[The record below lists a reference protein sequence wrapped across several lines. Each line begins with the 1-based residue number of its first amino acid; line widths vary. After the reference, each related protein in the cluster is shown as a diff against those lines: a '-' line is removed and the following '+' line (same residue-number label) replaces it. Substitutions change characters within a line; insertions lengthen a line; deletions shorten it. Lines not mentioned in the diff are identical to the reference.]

1 MSKTIG
7 IKLADGTFYPI
18 LEEGKSE
25 KKVLDLTTVNDN
37 QTTVQVDLYRSDT
50 SSMDDAEYVDTLKID
65 NLVAHPNGEAT
76 LSMDIGIDENDKLT
90 AQIKDPES
98 GGHSDVAVSLINL
111 PESERNKPVDFNISP
126 AAAAGG
132 GLLAAAAAVG
142 AVGDEPAAEPAEPP
156 AEAPAADEAD
166 VPADVP
172 AVDETPAETP
182 AATPADDD
190 MFMDDLSSLDL
201 PPESAEL
208 PAESDGGDTA
218 STEEM
223 HTILDEP
230 FSFDSLDIPDDLGTS
245 APADDAPAADVPA
258 SDDIPAA
265 DPEIT
270 FDTTSL
276 DLDDTAGKDAPIDF
290 DLSSLDLDAPA
301 ETPAAEAPA
310 DTDFDLS
317 SLDLDAPAETPAAE
331 APADT
336 DFDLSSL
343 DLDAPAETPAAEA
356 PAETPAAEA
365 PADTDFDLSSL
376 DLDAPAET
384 PAAEA
389 PADTDFDLSSL
400 DLDAPAETPAADT
413 SLDLDFPDFSGK
425 DTAATAAIASD
436 DLDMPDFDSTPDN
449 RSSKSTSAGFSSSP
463 LDFSDLYDK
472 ETVQGM
478 TGVDEKAEKAT
489 RKHVIICIICAI
501 ICIIATI
508 LILFVI
514 PSPVNLLNGKSGK
527 GKKAEPAA
535 VEKEAE
541 TPPPA
546 PAPAPAAPAAPK
558 VPAPAAPLPPAGP
571 DAREN
576 EIVISP
582 TPKVAPRPPV
592 QQKSQNITHKIK
604 WGDTLWDLAD
614 AYYKNPWK
622 YKAIARYNGIKNPD
636 YIISGTTII
645 IPAP

>member
-142 AVGDEPAAEPAEPP
+142 AAGDEPAAEPAEPP

-182 AATPADDD
+182 AAAPADDD

-301 ETPAAEAPA
+301 ETPAA
-310 DTDFDLS
+310 
-317 SLDLDAPAETPAAE
+317 
-331 APADT
+331 
-336 DFDLSSL
+336 
-343 DLDAPAETPAAEA
+343 
-356 PAETPAAEA
+356 
-365 PADTDFDLSSL
+365 
-376 DLDAPAET
+376 
-384 PAAEA
+384 
-389 PADTDFDLSSL
+389 
-400 DLDAPAETPAADT
+400 DT
-413 SLDLDFPDFSGK
+413 SLDLDLPDFSGK
-425 DTAATAAIASD
+425 DTAAAAAIASD

>member
-172 AVDETPAETP
+172 AVDETPAETL
-182 AATPADDD
+182 AAAPADDD

-317 SLDLDAPAETPAAE
+317 SLDLDAPAETPAA
-331 APADT
+331 
-336 DFDLSSL
+336 
-343 DLDAPAETPAAEA
+343 
-356 PAETPAAEA
+356 
-365 PADTDFDLSSL
+365 
-376 DLDAPAET
+376 
-384 PAAEA
+384 
-389 PADTDFDLSSL
+389 
-400 DLDAPAETPAADT
+400 DT
-413 SLDLDFPDFSGK
+413 SLDLDLPDFSGK

-558 VPAPAAPLPPAGP
+558 VPAPAVPLPPAGP

>member
-142 AVGDEPAAEPAEPP
+142 AAGDEPAEPP

-182 AATPADDD
+182 AAAPADDD

-301 ETPAAEAPA
+301 KTPAAAAPA

-317 SLDLDAPAETPAAE
+317 SLDLDAPAETPAA
-331 APADT
+331 D
-336 DFDLSSL
+336 
-343 DLDAPAETPAAEA
+343 
-356 PAETPAAEA
+356 
-365 PADTDFDLSSL
+365 
-376 DLDAPAET
+376 
-384 PAAEA
+384 A

-413 SLDLDFPDFSGK
+413 SLDLYLPDFSGK
-425 DTAATAAIASD
+425 DTAAAAAIASD

>member
-182 AATPADDD
+182 AAAPADDD

-301 ETPAAEAPA
+301 ETPAAA
-310 DTDFDLS
+310 
-317 SLDLDAPAETPAAE
+317 
-331 APADT
+331 
-336 DFDLSSL
+336 
-343 DLDAPAETPAAEA
+343 
-356 PAETPAAEA
+356 
-365 PADTDFDLSSL
+365 
-376 DLDAPAET
+376 
-384 PAAEA
+384 A

-425 DTAATAAIASD
+425 DTAAAAAIASD